1 MALENESMRA
11 NLLNPPEMMNL
22 GHASVGWSLCGLMRT
37 QRQIYLNVE
46 QIKWLLSQI
55 ILTL

>member
-22 GHASVGWSLCGLMRT
+22 GHASVGWSLCGLGLHALGENADNN
-37 QRQIYLNVE
+37 I
-46 QIKWLLSQI
+46 
-55 ILTL
+55 

>member
-46 QIKWLLSQI
+46 QMK
-55 ILTL
+55 